1 MHTAAA
7 VTFNGGEKVTE
18 IPRGMSAVSSV
29 QLAVEATRGFSSTF
43 SRGSNEKIYYPHYD

>member
-18 IPRGMSAVSSV
+18 IPRGMSVSKQCAKEGILKYLKGV
-29 QLAVEATRGFSSTF
+29 QMRKYTTLITT
-43 SRGSNEKIYYPHYD
+43 N

>member
-1 MHTAAA
+1 MPIKNSLKERNSIKLTLCAAA

-29 QLAVEATRGFSSTF
+29 QLAA
-43 SRGSNEKIYYPHYD
+43 SN